1 MEAQALS
8 LFFILTLRILVP
20 RVFGYEVEHF
30 VLCMM
35 HGIGVAVARDKK
47 QSRSVR
53 AVLVS
58 ADGVSVDK

>member
-1 MEAQALS
+1 M
-8 LFFILTLRILVP
+8 
-20 RVFGYEVEHF
+20 VFGYEVEHF